1 MIEKE
6 IDYTITIRKI
16 IRRKRSQI
24 RLLKGFESIEMYQ
37 VCVFW
42 LGIIVVVLSEARNCS
57 IVYSKLPNKT
67 DENFVILRNFSPS
80 TLFSPNKQKNSP
92 TFLFFSR

>member
-1 MIEKE
+1 MKSNLNFNTGIVPTYPRFDMI
-6 IDYTITIRKI
+6 
-16 IRRKRSQI
+16 
-24 RLLKGFESIEMYQ
+24 FELHI
-37 VCVFW
+37 FW

-92 TFLFFSR
+92 TFLFFPR